1 MTEDSLRLSSKG
13 ALGRRFGGEPG
24 DCPVT
29 ESISERLLRLPFYN
43 DMTSAEQDRVIEA
56 VVSFPVD

>member
-1 MTEDSLRLSSKG
+1 M
-13 ALGRRFGGEPG
+13 GRRFGGRAG

-43 DMTSAEQDRVIEA
+43 GLDAADQMRVIEA
-56 VVSFPVD
+56 VASFRIR